1 MHQALLTLVFM
12 FVALTSQSLQA
23 QSIKIVVDAEFGVPG
38 AAFSSRRQRSGNL
51 KPRYRQKLI
60 LTKKNIELQGETV

>member
-23 QSIKIVVDAEFGVPG
+23 QSIKIVVDAE
-38 AAFSSRRQRSGNL
+38 
-51 KPRYRQKLI
+51 
-60 LTKKNIELQGETV
+60 